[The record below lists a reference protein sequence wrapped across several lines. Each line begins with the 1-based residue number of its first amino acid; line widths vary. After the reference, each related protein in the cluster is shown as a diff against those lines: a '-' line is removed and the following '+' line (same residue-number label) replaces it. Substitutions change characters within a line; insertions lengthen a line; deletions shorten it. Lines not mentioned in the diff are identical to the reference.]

1 MVVHDD
7 NESGILVYPQ
17 LPVPKARREEPRMSI
32 QRERRGRRLPIV
44 AIVVSALAGGAGAW
58 FLQPVVAPDSRIA
71 DAARRA
77 SEAESAAATQKSR
90 ADALDKSLADAA
102 SARRDADSKLAAAA
116 GAEAEL
122 ASHSA
127 DAAGQRKAAEVVAA
141 KLRPV
146 IDRSV
151 ASIVVESGEVHV
163 RIASGALFKP
173 NDDALIDRGRAM
185 LGKLGAAVKEMPDQ
199 QLSVQGHTDDAP
211 VPLPRPVPA
220 PPPARGARVPAPPP
234 PPAAVVRFPTNWE
247 LSSARALAVV
257 HYLQDVTKLEPS
269 RLAAL
274 AFGQYAP
281 LSKKDKSVNRRIEI
295 VIAAARQP
303 GAVPTAAK

>member
-17 LPVPKARREEPRMSI
+17 LPVPKARREEPRMSV

-44 AIVVSALAGGAGAW
+44 AIVVSALAGGAGTW
-58 FLQPVVAPDSRIA
+58 LLQPVVAPDQRIA

-77 SEAESAAATQKSR
+77 SEAEAAAATQKSR

-102 SARRDADSKLAAAA
+102 SAKRDADSKLAAAA
-116 GAEAEL
+116 GVEAEL
-122 ASHSA
+122 ASKSA
-127 DAAGQRKAAEVVAA
+127 DAAGQRKAAEAVAA

-151 ASIVVESGEVHV
+151 ASIAVESGEVHV

-185 LGKLGAAVKEMPDQ
+185 LGKLGAAVKELPDE

-234 PPAAVVRFPTNWE
+234 PAAVVRFPTNWE

-257 HYLQDVTKLEPS
+257 HYLQDVAKLEPS
-269 RLAAL
+269 RLTAL

-295 VIAAARQP
+295 VIAAARHP
-303 GAVPTAAK
+303 GAAPTAAK

>member
-17 LPVPKARREEPRMSI
+17 LPVPKARREEPRMSV

-58 FLQPVVAPDSRIA
+58 FLQPVVAPDRRIA

-102 SARRDADSKLAAAA
+102 AAKHDADSKLAAAA

-127 DAAGQRKAAEVVAA
+127 DAAGQRKAAEAVAA

-151 ASIVVESGEVHV
+151 ASIEVESGEVHV

-220 PPPARGARVPAPPP
+220 PLPARGARVPAPPP
-234 PPAAVVRFPTNWE
+234 PAPVVRFPTNWE

-303 GAVPTAAK
+303 GAAPTAAK